1 MSLVKASRN
10 IILSKRLLF
19 LGWQTV
25 VAWQAAVASSSY
37 LGGTILQGLLVL
49 NHPDYGFQRWHGTL
63 LLYALVAIGVVFNT
77 LFARYLPEI
86 EGAILGFH
94 VAGIFVII
102 IPLIYLSPRWA
113 AEDVFTQFL
122 SLGGYENK
130 GLAFFIGLVTTVFA
144 FVGRSESLDNEKMTL
159 TCHQVLMER
168 YTCVKKSIMLLQS
181 YPVLSCSASLSM
193 ESWGSQSPSRY
204 ASV

>member
-1 MSLVKASRN
+1 MSLVETGGDIRSFREADS
-10 IILSKRLLF
+10 S

-49 NHPDYGFQRWHGTL
+49 NYPDYGFQRWHGTL
-63 LLYALVAIGVVFNT
+63 LLYALVATGVVFNT
-77 LFARYLPEI
+77 LLARFLPEI
-86 EGAILGFH
+86 ESAILVFH

-144 FVGRSESLDNEKMTL
+144 FVGK
-159 TCHQVLMER
+159 
-168 YTCVKKSIMLLQS
+168 
-181 YPVLSCSASLSM
+181 
-193 ESWGSQSPSRY
+193 SQSSH
-204 ASV
+204 SENLS